1 MGHKSKEHFCLLHPD
16 IKMKI
21 DLEPLLDNLEER
33 RYKDRDKSLV
43 VCKLNGHF
51 FGIRP
56 LERYIYLDSAVVGSD
71 TGEWN
76 DVCRHIEAA
85 GVDLGIAFQGRAS
98 LRSIMMTHV
107 IADLLETGCVK
118 AIRAGHHFDE
128 LLPIKLL
135 DVMEFCTVQT
145 LFSMILNRVR
155 HSIEELLLMR
165 YAVND
170 SMALHLANGFGNLTK
185 VENLAL

>member
-1 MGHKSKEHFCLLHPD
+1 
-16 IKMKI
+16 
-21 DLEPLLDNLEER
+21 
-33 RYKDRDKSLV
+33 
-43 VCKLNGHF
+43 
-51 FGIRP
+51 
-56 LERYIYLDSAVVGSD
+56 
-71 TGEWN
+71 
-76 DVCRHIEAA
+76 
-85 GVDLGIAFQGRAS
+85 
-98 LRSIMMTHV
+98 MMMHV

-128 LLPIKLL
+128 LSPIELL

-145 LFSMILNRVR
+145 LFSMILNRVC

-185 VENLAL
+185 VENLALYDMGCSEIAFTHLVRGLVSSMNNLRYLNVARNGISQEVASLLKEVLL